1 MFRWVWV
8 TFPFVFTACT
18 ADVIPA
24 ASSSSTGATTSTTGG
39 HTTTTGASATS
50 SSSTAATSTSATS
63 TTGTTMTASST
74 TTTSTSTS
82 TTSTSGTTGL
92 PFESDREACIN
103 EINRLR
109 GTKGLSPYARWS
121 SAESCVDQQASHDE
135 SVGTPHDAFNTG
147 NPSCGGYGQN
157 ECPGWGPGTIVGCL
171 DQMWDEGTQPGCSGC
186 DACDTFTI
194 FQGGCP
200 NCTFNGAVVCGHYV
214 NMTSTTFTSAACGFS
229 TDETWAAI
237 DFQ

>member
-1 MFRWVWV
+1 MFRWVWL
-8 TFPFVFTACT
+8 TFSLLFTACT
-18 ADVIPA
+18 ADVIPPG
-24 ASSSSTGATTSTTGG
+24 SSSGAGTTTSTTGG

-50 SSSTAATSTSATS
+50 SSSTTATSTTSATS
-63 TTGTTMTASST
+63 TSS
-74 TTTSTSTS
+74 TSTSTTSSGTSTSSS

-92 PFESDREACIN
+92 PFESDREACIA

-109 GTKGLSPYARWS
+109 ATKSLPAYTRWS
-121 SAESCVDQQASHDE
+121 SAEGCIDQQASHDQ

-157 ECPGWGPGTIVGCL
+157 ECPGWGPGTIVSCL
-171 DQMWDEGTQPGCSGC
+171 DQMWNEGSQPGCSGC

-200 NCTFNGAVVCGHYV
+200 NCTFNGSVVCGHYV
-214 NMTSTTFTSAACGFS
+214 NMTSADFTSAACGFS